1 MKQELAIR
9 NFTKKILLLFLG
21 LGAVCTFLFIFIFPN
36 HYTHL
41 VPAIFGYFLVLNIIV
56 FRALVKMLAL
66 SFAKFSRNFMVL
78 TLVKLFGSFLVFAAI
93 IYFNKQS
100 VIPLSVVF
108 FTLYATSLALE
119 VIEINKYMRKITSK

>member
-1 MKQELAIR
+1 MNQGLAIR
-9 NFTKKILLLFLG
+9 KFIIKTLLLFTG
-21 LGAVCTFLFIFIFPN
+21 LGAVCTFLFIFFFPS
-36 HYTHL
+36 HYTHM

-56 FRALVKMLAL
+56 FRALVKMQAL
-66 SFAKFSRNFMVL
+66 SFAKFYRNFMVL
-78 TLVKLFGSFLVFAAI
+78 TLVKLFGSFLVFAVT

-100 VIPLSVVF
+100 AIPIIIVF